1 MKMKIRFDDTGELK
15 QVQEAPAKKA
25 ELKKTEP
32 QKKQEPAE
40 ETAEQKEKPE
50 KNVKKGRILTAVLIL
65 VMLVGIGVFAMGLMS
80 FLENRRMEEQG
91 APEPVYE
98 SEETLDTYLQEDGT
112 ETQISNTPI
121 EDSEE
126 AGSEEGTED
135 VSEEGTE
142 DVSGEDAENEAAYL
156 EQQLQNAEDML
167 DASLAREEA
176 LQQQLQGE

>member
-1 MKMKIRFDDTGELK
+1 MKIRFDDTGELK

-40 ETAEQKEKPE
+40 GTAEQKEKPE

-121 EDSEE
+121 EGSEE
-126 AGSEEGTED
+126 EATSSEGTED
-135 VSEEGTE
+135 VSE
-142 DVSGEDAENEAAYL
+142 EDAENEAAYL

>member
-1 MKMKIRFDDTGELK
+1 MKIRFDDTGELK
-15 QVQEAPAKKA
+15 QVQEAPVKKA

-40 ETAEQKEKPE
+40 GTAEQKEKPE

-126 AGSEEGTED
+126 EASPEEEVEEGTEG
-135 VSEEGTE
+135 VSE
-142 DVSGEDAENEAAYL
+142 EDAENEAAYL

>member
-1 MKMKIRFDDTGELK
+1 MKIRFDDTGELK
-15 QVQEAPAKKA
+15 QVQEVPAKKV
-25 ELKKTEP
+25 KPKRTEF
-32 QKKQEPAE
+32 QKKQEPTE
-40 ETAEQKEKPE
+40 GTAEQKKKPE

-91 APEPVYE
+91 APKPVYE

-126 AGSEEGTED
+126 EAIPSEGTED
-135 VSEEGTE
+135 VSEEEIEE
-142 DVSGEDAENEAAYL
+142 DVSEEDMENEAAYL

>member
-1 MKMKIRFDDTGELK
+1 MKIRFDDTGELK
-15 QVQEAPAKKA
+15 QVQEAPVKKA
-25 ELKKTEP
+25 SLKKE
-32 QKKQEPAE
+32 QKPVE

-98 SEETLDTYLQEDGT
+98 SEETLDTYMQEDGA

-121 EDSEE
+121 E
-126 AGSEEGTED
+126 GSEEGTED

-142 DVSGEDAENEAAYL
+142 DVSEEDMENEAAYL

>member
-1 MKMKIRFDDTGELK
+1 MKIRFDDTGELK
-15 QVQEAPAKKA
+15 QVQEAPVKKA

-65 VMLVGIGVFAMGLMS
+65 VMLVGIGVFTMGLMS

>member
-1 MKMKIRFDDTGELK
+1 MKIRFDDTGELK
-15 QVQEAPAKKA
+15 QVQEAPVKKA
-25 ELKKTEP
+25 KPERTEP

-40 ETAEQKEKPE
+40 ETAEQKEKSE

-91 APEPVYE
+91 APEPVYK

-126 AGSEEGTED
+126 EASPEEEVEEGTEG
-135 VSEEGTE
+135 VSE
-142 DVSGEDAENEAAYL
+142 EDAENEAAYL

>member
-1 MKMKIRFDDTGELK
+1 
-15 QVQEAPAKKA
+15 
-25 ELKKTEP
+25 
-32 QKKQEPAE
+32 
-40 ETAEQKEKPE
+40 
-50 KNVKKGRILTAVLIL
+50 
-65 VMLVGIGVFAMGLMS
+65 
-80 FLENRRMEEQG
+80 MEEQG

-176 LQQQLQGE
+176 LQQQLQDYPLSK